1 MGPAPWLRWL
11 RAGCMVLIIA
21 IGAILRFDTA
31 AHTQVDHPVRNDAR
45 EYVAYAWNLKYLG
58 IYSPDISTLL
68 GTSSVPLPDAVRP
81 PGYPLWLAIFMPKY
95 VGDSFFSQMAY
106 VQAGLA
112 TLTLLC
118 MTLLAMHVLGSWA
131 GLATGLVVALSPH
144 QSVYVPYLLSETLY
158 GTVLVLALLA
168 VTFSLKAQRLHSK
181 YSLAALGGLLF
192 AVSCLV
198 RPTLNQWVPALL
210 LLLLIPAMK
219 RHRREII
226 MLGLGF
232 LLGMSPWWIRNEI
245 TLHKISDDTKMV
257 TTIQQGSYPNF
268 MYQNNPET
276 FGAPYKFDPA
286 AKGASTSWTL
296 LYADLRAKFAARPL
310 AMIRWYL
317 IGKIVCFFGW
327 SSAEGWKDI
336 YTYPVFSSPWLT
348 DPPYV
353 AIAAIMQAA
362 HAPLMVMGVLGM
374 LFAFL
379 PGTKRLSGGYRTD
392 AIRFVALLQLFVI
405 GVHVAGLPI
414 ARYSVPFMPMTFL
427 LAIFFVMWVIRKY
440 QEHQGRADIGTAS

>member
-1 MGPAPWLRWL
+1 
-11 RAGCMVLIIA
+11 MVLIIA
-21 IGAILRFDTA
+21 IGAILRFGTA
-31 AHTQVDHPVRNDAR
+31 AHTQVDHPVRNDAK

-58 IYSPDISTLL
+58 IYSPDISSLL

-95 VGDSFFSQMAY
+95 VGDSFPNQMAY

-118 MTLLAMHVLGSWA
+118 MTLLAMHLLGSWA

-168 VTFSLKAQRLHSK
+168 VAFSLKARRLQSK

-210 LLLLIPAMK
+210 LLLLVPAMK

-268 MYQNNPET
+268 MYQDKPET

-286 AKGASTSWTL
+286 AEGASTSWTL

-317 IGKIVCFFGW
+317 IGKIVCFFSW
-327 SSAEGWKDI
+327 SSAEGWRDI

-348 DPPYV
+348 EPPYV

-362 HAPLMVMGVLGM
+362 HVPLMVMGVLGM
-374 LFAFL
+374 LFAFS
-379 PGTKRLSGGYRTD
+379 PGTKRLFGGYRAD
-392 AIRFVALLQLFVI
+392 AIRFIALLQLFVI

-427 LAIFFVMWVIRKY
+427 LAIFFLMWVIRKY
-440 QEHQGRADIGTAS
+440 QEHQGRADVGTAL